1 MPLTPEALL
10 SVFKS
15 IDLDDSG
22 TIELR
27 ELEAFCAPC
36 LLGDGA
42 RQSSAQQSRIT
53 ELFAQVDTDGSGLI
67 SFDEFCRAL
76 NERLGWDVGERV
88 DAQPL
93 LDDGLDGLG
102 PPKREGRLPWHRR
115 DGAVAGSARELR
127 LGGRE

>member
-53 ELFAQVDTDGSGLI
+53 ELFAQVDTDGSGVI
-67 SFDEFCRAL
+67 SFGSKPSGESNGHCL
-76 NERLGWDVGERV
+76 RLSQCPARNIRSIEC
-88 DAQPL
+88 A
-93 LDDGLDGLG
+93 
-102 PPKREGRLPWHRR
+102 
-115 DGAVAGSARELR
+115 SARMKDR
-127 LGGRE
+127 SCVQGF

>member
-1 MPLTPEALL
+1 MCNRNDNNEPTLSKTSIFYSHVRRTMPLTPEALL

-53 ELFAQVDTDGSGLI
+53 ELFAQVDTDGSGVI
-67 SFDEFCRAL
+67 SFDEFCEARGHPLYCFPSAPVSSHVSPRHVDCL
-76 NERLGWDVGERV
+76 NT
-88 DAQPL
+88 
-93 LDDGLDGLG
+93 
-102 PPKREGRLPWHRR
+102 
-115 DGAVAGSARELR
+115 
-127 LGGRE
+127 

>member
-1 MPLTPEALL
+1 MPLTPDALL

-42 RQSSAQQSRIT
+42 QQSSAQQSRIT

-67 SFDEFCRAL
+67 SFDEFCEARGHPASL
-76 NERLGWDVGERV
+76 LLTRTCLLTCACVSLPYRLADIPNR
-88 DAQPL
+88 Q
-93 LDDGLDGLG
+93 
-102 PPKREGRLPWHRR
+102 
-115 DGAVAGSARELR
+115 
-127 LGGRE
+127 

>member
-1 MPLTPEALL
+1 MTGVIATAC
-10 SVFKS
+10 

-53 ELFAQVDTDGSGLI
+53 ELFAQVDTDGSGVI
-67 SFDEFCRAL
+67 SFDEFCVL
-76 NERLGWDVGERV
+76 V
-88 DAQPL
+88 
-93 LDDGLDGLG
+93 
-102 PPKREGRLPWHRR
+102 K
-115 DGAVAGSARELR
+115 GSLS
-127 LGGRE
+127 

>member
-53 ELFAQVDTDGSGLI
+53 ELFAQVDTDGSGVI
-67 SFDEFCRAL
+67 SFDEFCEARGHPASL
-76 NERLGWDVGERV
+76 LITRTCLLTCVSLPHRLADTYEITCL
-88 DAQPL
+88 DFTHNPHPTAQHPLRPPL
-93 LDDGLDGLG
+93 L
-102 PPKREGRLPWHRR
+102 R
-115 DGAVAGSARELR
+115 
-127 LGGRE
+127 